1 MMLMFETRVEKKNTL
16 NEKRFPFSI
25 ELSEVIEW
33 GEIKQS
39 NKNIYIY
46 IKTTKVKWATKKRRA
61 NKWLLFDCSIV
72 QWAVCCRAFSYF
84 IHMNVLFMLWSKEN
98 IIADLIKIFR
108 CCAWW
113 SKTALTACELHTKT
127 INLLYRFYVVSLSV
141 VSSDYNHRAKKN
153 AKMPMSTNS
162 HLNK

>member
-39 NKNIYIY
+39 NKNIYI
-46 IKTTKVKWATKKRRA
+46 KTTKVKWATKKGEQT
-61 NKWLLFDCSIV
+61 NGCYSIV
-72 QWAVCCRAFSYF
+72 LSFNERCAVVLFRILY

-141 VSSDYNHRAKKN
+141 VSSDYNHRGEKN